1 MKTALITG
9 ANGFVGSHLTA
20 NLASAGW
27 NVIGTLRK
35 ERDNATSVRSNTG
48 KIIFTGDIGAYK
60 QWDETLD
67 GVEAVV
73 HLAALAHDTSGNKKW
88 TPHDYMRT
96 NAGATLDLARAAAK
110 TGVRRFIFL
119 STIKVNGETTP
130 VDNPFDETSP
140 AKPEDPYGASKLMAE
155 NGLWEIAE
163 GTGMEIVVIRPPL
176 VYGRGVK
183 GNMGALID
191 VVNRKRLLP
200 APAIKNLRSFVYA
213 GNLADAILVC
223 MESPQAS
230 GHTFIVS
237 DGEDI
242 STINLIRLIAK
253 SARSGAVI
261 IPAPGQLLALAG
273 AAGDA
278 IEAVVGRH
286 VSFNSTAISKVSSS
300 LRVDSAKIRRKLG
313 WSPPFTLEEGIIKT
327 VGQPWGV

>member
-9 ANGFVGSHLTA
+9 ANGFIGSHLTA

-27 NVIGTLRK
+27 NVIGTVRK
-35 ERDNATSVRSNTG
+35 ERDDATGARSNAG

-60 QWDETLD
+60 QWDKTLG

-88 TPHDYMRT
+88 TPQDYIKV

-110 TGVRRFIFL
+110 TGVKRFIFI
-119 STIKVNGETTP
+119 STIKVNGETTS
-130 VDNPFDETSP
+130 VDDPFDETSP
-140 AKPEDPYGASKLMAE
+140 VEPSDPYGASKLMAE
-155 NGLWEIAE
+155 NGLWEIAKE
-163 GTGMEIVVIRPPL
+163 TGMEIVVIRPPL

-191 VVNRKRLLP
+191 AVNKKRFLP
-200 APAIKNLRSFVYA
+200 APAVKNLRSFVYA

-223 MESPQAS
+223 MEHPKAS

-261 IPAPGQLLALAG
+261 IPTPKMLLALAG
-273 AAGDA
+273 AVGDA
-278 IEAVVGRH
+278 IEAILGRH
-286 VSFNSTAISKVSSS
+286 VSFNSAAISKVQSS
-300 LRVDSAKIRRKLG
+300 LQVDSARIRRKLG
-313 WSPPFTLEEGIIKT
+313 WSPPFTLEEAIIKT
-327 VGQPWGV
+327 VGRP

>member
-9 ANGFVGSHLTA
+9 ANGFIGSHLTA

-27 NVIGTLRK
+27 NVIGTMRK
-35 ERDNATSVRSNTG
+35 ERDNAADARSNTG
-48 KIIFTGDIGAYK
+48 KIVFTGDIGAYK
-60 QWDETLD
+60 QWDEILG

-88 TPHDYMRT
+88 TADDYMKI

-110 TGVRRFIFL
+110 TGVKRFIFI

-140 AKPEDPYGASKLMAE
+140 AKPSDPYGASKLMAE

-163 GTGMEIVVIRPPL
+163 ETGMEIVVIRPPL

-191 VVNRKRLLP
+191 AINRKRLAP
-200 APAIKNLRSFVYA
+200 APAVKNLRSFVYA

-223 MESPQAS
+223 MEHPQAA
-230 GHTFIVS
+230 GHTFVVS

-242 STINLIRLIAK
+242 STINLIRLIAE
-253 SARSGAVI
+253 SARSGAI
-261 IPAPGQLLALAG
+261 ILPAPKQLLALAG
-273 AAGDA
+273 AVGDA
-278 IEAVVGRH
+278 IEAIVGRH
-286 VSFNSTAISKVSSS
+286 VPFNSAVISKVQSS

-313 WSPPFTLEEGIIKT
+313 WSPPFTLKEGIVKT
-327 VGQPWGV
+327 VGRP